1 MTDWKAEI
9 ASRQDDFLNDLQTM
23 LRVESVRDDSLA
35 TADAPVG
42 PGPKAALETF
52 LKIAADAGFRTKNID
67 NIVGYAEIGPEDAEE
82 SVAVL
87 AHVDVMPA
95 GEGWETNPFEP
106 VIKDGKLIARGAS
119 DDKGPGMAAFYGMK
133 ILKESGAPLKR
144 RVRFIV
150 GTDEEN
156 DWKDMDRYFE
166 VEPQPTIGF
175 SPDAEFP
182 VINGE
187 KGNVTYEIKFKGSNE
202 GAYALKSF
210 ESGLRPNMVPGKA
223 VAVVAA
229 PDASAMIEAFNKYL
243 ASTDKVTGSF
253 DVLPDGIEFTVNGH
267 QVHGATPEVG
277 ENAGTYLANFLKDFD
292 FGGTA
297 KSYLN
302 FLGGIAHDDAKGKK
316 LGFDYIDDIMGY
328 LTMNIGIQR
337 FDDGQAGFINLNLR
351 YPKGV
356 DIANI
361 EKGFNDAIE
370 GFDAVVEIQG
380 HHMEPHFV
388 PEDDEIVKTL
398 IDVYNRQTGLNG
410 VPEVVGGGTYGR
422 LMDRGVAFGALFPG
436 DQDTMHQANEFMTI
450 ESLTKAA
457 AIYGEAIE
465 ILATQAA
472 N

>member
-1 MTDWKAEI
+1 MIDWKAEI
-9 ASRQDDFLNDLQTM
+9 ATRQEAFLNDLQTM
-23 LRVESVRDDSLA
+23 LRIESVRDDSQA
-35 TADAPVG
+35 TQDAPVG
-42 PGPKAALETF
+42 PGPKAALEKF
-52 LKIAADAGFRTKNID
+52 LEIAHEAGFRTKNID

-95 GEGWETNPFEP
+95 GEGWDTNPFEP

-133 ILKESGAPLKR
+133 TLLELGVPLKR

-166 VEPQPTIGF
+166 VEPQPTMGF

-187 KGNVTYEIKFKGSNE
+187 KGNVTFEVKFDATNE
-202 GAYALKSF
+202 GEFSLLDF

-223 VAVVAA
+223 VATIVVPDADAFSIAFNEFLEATLKITGSIETVAA
-229 PDASAMIEAFNKYL
+229 GLKL
-243 ASTDKVTGSF
+243 
-253 DVLPDGIEFTVNGH
+253 TVNGK
-267 QVHGATPEVG
+267 QVHGATPEIG
-277 ENAGTYLANFLKDFD
+277 ENAGTYLASFLEKFA

-297 KSYLN
+297 KGYLHL
-302 FLGGIAHDDAKGKK
+302 LGTTVHDDAMGTK
-316 LGFDYIDDIMGY
+316 LGINYTDDVMGP

-337 FDDGQAGFINLNLR
+337 FTDGQPGFINFNLR
-351 YPKGV
+351 YPKGFEV
-356 DIANI
+356 ENI
-361 EKGFNDAIE
+361 SRALEGHLD
-370 GFDAVVEIQG
+370 GFDAQVEIQG
-380 HHMEPHFV
+380 HHMTPHFV
-388 PEDDEIVKTL
+388 PAEDEFVQTL
-398 IDVYNRQTGLNG
+398 ISVYNKHTGLNG
-410 VPEVVGGGTYGR
+410 EPEVVGGGTYGR

-436 DQDTMHQANEFMTI
+436 DQDTMHQVNEFMTI

-465 ILATQAA
+465 RLATK
-472 N
+472 

>member
-1 MTDWKAEI
+1 MIDWKAEI
-9 ASRQDDFLNDLQTM
+9 ATRQEAFLHDLQTM
-23 LRVESVRDDSLA
+23 LRIESVRDDSKA
-35 TADAPVG
+35 TAEAPVG
-42 PGPKAALETF
+42 PGPKAALEKF
-52 LKIAADAGFRTKNID
+52 LEIAKEAGFRTKNID

-95 GEGWETNPFEP
+95 GEGWNSNPFEP

-133 ILKESGAPLKR
+133 TLLELNVPLKR

-166 VEPQPTIGF
+166 VEPQPTMGF

-187 KGNVTYEIKFKGSNE
+187 KGNVTYEVKFTATNAGE
-202 GAYALKSF
+202 FTLLDF

-223 VAVVAA
+223 VASVKV
-229 PDASAMIEAFNKYL
+229 PDAAKFTAAFDEFLVK
-243 ASTDKVTGSF
+243 TPKVTGTITVAENEIKLT
-253 DVLPDGIEFTVNGH
+253 VLGK
-267 QVHGATPEVG
+267 QVHGATPEIG
-277 ENAGTYLANFLKDFD
+277 ENAGTYLANFLDQFD

-297 KSYLN
+297 KGYVH
-302 FLGGIAHDDAKGKK
+302 FLGNTVHDDAMASKMEINYT
-316 LGFDYIDDIMGY
+316 DEVMGP

-337 FDDGQAGFINLNLR
+337 FNDGQPGFINLNFR

-356 DIANI
+356 DFENVGRGILAHLAN
-361 EKGFNDAIE
+361 
-370 GFDAVVEIQG
+370 FDAQVEIQG
-380 HHMEPHFV
+380 HHMQPHFV
-388 PEDDEIVKTL
+388 PADDEFVQTL
-398 IDVYNRQTGLNG
+398 ISVYNKHTGLDG
-410 VPEVVGGGTYGR
+410 EPEVVGGGTYGR

-436 DQDTMHQANEFMTI
+436 DQDTMHQVNEFMTI

-465 ILATQAA
+465 RLATK
-472 N
+472 